1 MSKYTMS
8 SLAELRK
15 ELREARKE
23 TVKAPSRMK
32 KGDILMELEKMKGTR
47 ESTPPVA
54 STCGG
59 VPMKAEMKVKDVKKA
74 KEQEFPM
81 KPVAEEKAMKAK
93 AKVPAKAPVAEKK
106 PSKMEKLM
114 KMMAEMSDSE

>member
-1 MSKYTMS
+1 MS

-32 KGDILMELEKMKGTR
+32 KNDILVELEKMKGKR

-54 STCGG
+54 SVVSA
-59 VPMKAEMKVKDVKKA
+59 VPMKAEAKVADVKKA
-74 KEQEFPM
+74 KEKEFPT
-81 KPVAEEKAMKAK
+81 KPVAESKAK
-93 AKVPAKAPVAEKK
+93 EAKGKAPAKAPMVEKK
-106 PSKMEKLM
+106 SSKMERLM

>member
-1 MSKYTMS
+1 MS

-32 KGDILMELEKMKGTR
+32 KGDILMELEKMKEKR
-47 ESTPPVA
+47 ESVPPVA
-54 STCGG
+54 SVMSAT
-59 VPMKAEMKVKDVKKA
+59 PMKAEMKVNDVKKA
-74 KEQEFPM
+74 KEKEFPM
-81 KPVAEEKAMKAK
+81 KPVAEVKAKEAKPKAM
-93 AKVPAKAPVAEKK
+93 PKAPATEKK
-106 PSKMEKLM
+106 PSKMDRLM